1 MRLYL
6 AVSFQQAVLHSTVA
20 ELARWF
26 RVCHSWVMLK
36 GSASST
42 EKFNL
47 KKSEPGNTSS
57 LIAAV

>member
-1 MRLYL
+1 
-6 AVSFQQAVLHSTVA
+6 VSFQQAVLHSTVA